1 MHRTL
6 DSIRTFSVVY
16 YPQQYCYILGHSH
29 RDHGQIIPT
38 SENLQSMAPA
48 HTSDATFSK
57 YTGDTAGMRIQTV
70 YDIMASLE
78 AAKRT
83 GNTHKY
89 DYFLKLSQDINNW
102 HLRKR

>member
-6 DSIRTFSVVY
+6 DSIRTFSVVHY
-16 YPQQYCYILGHSH
+16 TQQYCYILGHSH
-29 RDHGQIIPT
+29 RVHGQIVPA
-38 SENLQSMAPA
+38 SENLQSMTPA
-48 HTSDATFSK
+48 LTSDATFSK

-78 AAKRT
+78 AAKRV
-83 GNTHKY
+83 GDTHKY
-89 DYFLKLSQDINNW
+89 DYFLQLLQDINNW